1 MDRMKIRK
9 IVKIIIAILVCQL
22 AGVIGSIFTMSS
34 IPTWY
39 ATLQKPSFS
48 PPNWLFGPVWTT
60 LFTLM
65 GISLYLVWDR
75 ISRSKETKKPLVIFG
90 VQLVLN
96 IFWSVLFFG
105 LKSSFYAFIEIIIL
119 WLAIAFNIFKFYKI
133 SKNAGLL
140 LIPYLLWVTVATIL
154 NFYIWMLN
162 P

>member
-75 ISRSKETKKPLVIFG
+75 TSRSKETKKPLVIFG

-105 LKSSFYAFIEIIIL
+105 LKSPFYSFIEIIIL